1 MNEKRKKKKTEWL
14 SLLDGTGYELR
25 VRYRP
30 AGQRLEVNLCRP
42 GPISGYTLDRG
53 AVSTG
58 GESYNENRA
67 EWWDKVVREKP
78 SEQAGE
84 EGL

>member
-1 MNEKRKKKKTEWL
+1 MNEKRKKKEWL

-25 VRYRP
+25 AGYRP

-67 EWWDKVVREKP
+67 E
-78 SEQAGE
+78 
-84 EGL
+84 

>member
-1 MNEKRKKKKTEWL
+1 MNEKRKKKEWL

-67 EWWDKVVREKP
+67 E
-78 SEQAGE
+78 
-84 EGL
+84 